1 MTETDATDRPRP
13 PTHGVFR
20 IIAGFVIGYVV
31 MVLLITLVQ
40 EVLFGG
46 VSFGESSTGVLLGA
60 GLLTVGCA
68 VVGGWLAAR
77 IAGHRP
83 WLVAGIMSALV
94 AAETTALVVTGRVGG
109 PLWFD
114 VLAALSLMAG
124 LFAGAWLTTLDPASD

>member
-1 MTETDATDRPRP
+1 MSDNDATGRPRP

-40 EVLFGG
+40 EYLFGG
-46 VSFGESSTGVLLGA
+46 VSYGESTTGVLLGA

-94 AAETTALVVTGRVGG
+94 AAETTTLVITGKVDG

-114 VLAALSLMAG
+114 ILAALSLMAG
-124 LFAGAWLTTLDPASD
+124 LFIGAWLTTLDPRGD